1 MSIVITINGSFSA
14 NSLLQLSFLSD
25 LRELRSALIVKC
37 VFSSFLGYTAIML
50 NIMTM
55 YHMQKASSLQK
66 NLTTLKPSPTISD
79 VGVGL
84 FAQSFNA
91 FWTSGLNWRTLAAT
105 LTKCLIFL
113 VIHFFF
119 LFFFFFFNA
128 RLVLV
133 PWCCGCYFRSFLGIH
148 LHLRDQDLVTG
159 KRVVIVVISI
169 YGCKERHLLFA
180 ILRCYCSLKH
190 HREFLQ
196 KSPNS

>member
-1 MSIVITINGSFSA
+1 MQTLCCDY
-14 NSLLQLSFLSD
+14 SLFYD

-37 VFSSFLGYTAIML
+37 VFRNSLSYTAIML

-55 YHMQKASSLQK
+55 YHMLKASSLPK
-66 NLTTLKPSPTISD
+66 NLTTLKPSPTIS

-119 LFFFFFFNA
+119 FFFNA

-148 LHLRDQDLVTG
+148 LHLRDQDLATG

-190 HREFLQ
+190 LGEFLQ
-196 KSPNS
+196 KRPNS

>member
-1 MSIVITINGSFSA
+1 MQTLCCNY
-14 NSLLQLSFLSD
+14 SLFYD

-37 VFSSFLGYTAIML
+37 VFRNSLSYTAIML

-55 YHMQKASSLQK
+55 YHMQKASSLPK

-113 VIHFFF
+113 VIHFFS

-148 LHLRDQDLVTG
+148 LHLRDQDLVT
-159 KRVVIVVISI
+159 
-169 YGCKERHLLFA
+169 L
-180 ILRCYCSLKH
+180 
-190 HREFLQ
+190 
-196 KSPNS
+196 

>member
-1 MSIVITINGSFSA
+1 MKTLWCDY
-14 NSLLQLSFLSD
+14 SLFYD

-37 VFSSFLGYTAIML
+37 VFRNSLSYTAIML

-55 YHMQKASSLQK
+55 YHMQKASSLPK
-66 NLTTLKPSPTISD
+66 NLTTLKPSPTIS

-119 LFFFFFFNA
+119 FLMLASF
-128 RLVLV
+128 
-133 PWCCGCYFRSFLGIH
+133 WFLG
-148 LHLRDQDLVTG
+148 
-159 KRVVIVVISI
+159 VVAVILEVSWVFI
-169 YGCKERHLLFA
+169 FISETR
-180 ILRCYCSLKH
+180 IL
-190 HREFLQ
+190 
-196 KSPNS
+196 

>member
-1 MSIVITINGSFSA
+1 MQTLCCNY
-14 NSLLQLSFLSD
+14 SLFYD

-37 VFSSFLGYTAIML
+37 VFRNSLCYTAIML

-55 YHMQKASSLQK
+55 YHMQKASSLPK

-91 FWTSGLNWRTLAAT
+91 FCTSGLNWRTLAAT

-113 VIHFFF
+113 VIHFFS

-148 LHLRDQDLVTG
+148 LHLRDQDIVTG

-169 YGCKERHLLFA
+169 YRCKERHPLFA

-190 HREFLQ
+190 HG
-196 KSPNS
+196 

>member
-1 MSIVITINGSFSA
+1 MQTLCCDY
-14 NSLLQLSFLSD
+14 SLSYD

-37 VFSSFLGYTAIML
+37 VFRNSLSYTAIML

-55 YHMQKASSLQK
+55 YHMQKASSLPK
-66 NLTTLKPSPTISD
+66 NLTTLKPSPTIS

-119 LFFFFFFNA
+119 FLMLASF
-128 RLVLV
+128 
-133 PWCCGCYFRSFLGIH
+133 WFLGVVAVI
-148 LHLRDQDLVTG
+148 LEVSWVFIFISETRILWQESVWLLWWSQYMDVKSGIFYLRFCD
-159 KRVVIVVISI
+159 VIVHWNITENFCRRV
-169 YGCKERHLLFA
+169 
-180 ILRCYCSLKH
+180 
-190 HREFLQ
+190 Q
-196 KSPNS
+196 TPNFSM